1 MTKRAKLHIIRG
13 GKIRGGNGSPP
24 TGGGGGKKK
33 KRRPNPLN
41 KLLWYATSRAYYPSR
56 ATGVEMIAERM
67 TKLSK
72 RIEGRQ
78 INITTSTANMVIVDC
93 RRRCQFYGWML
104 MNVEKGSVGW
114 NRGFVPILTDVDDE
128 GFETFLLDDDDLL
141 FAISGIKSA
150 LHTQASMIGTTA
162 NGVSFLTNCLEALGN
177 KKAADDLRE
186 FAAECRSF
194 ARRAAEVRAS
204 ADAL

>member
-1 MTKRAKLHIIRG
+1 MSKRAKLHIIRG
-13 GKIRGGNGSPP
+13 GKLRGGNGNPP
-24 TGGGGGKKK
+24 KTGGGRGKKP
-33 KRRPNPLN
+33 RRPNPLN
-41 KLLWYATSRAYYPSR
+41 KLLWYATSRAYYPNR

-78 INITTSTANMVIVDC
+78 INVSTSTASIVIDDG

-104 MNVEKGSVGW
+104 MNVEKGSLGW
-114 NRGFVPILTDVDDE
+114 NRGYVPILSDVDSD
-128 GFETFLLDDDDLL
+128 GFELFLIDDDDLS
-141 FAISGIKSA
+141 FAISGLQSA
-150 LHTQASMIGTTA
+150 LHTQASMITTTA
-162 NGVSFLTNCLEALGN
+162 NGVSFLTNCLEALGS
-177 KKAADDLRE
+177 KKDADNLRE

-194 ARRAAEVRAS
+194 ARRAAEIRVH